1 MTGPISSEDDDV
13 KRFRP
18 AWRALAHASS
28 LLLLGLPGSAQRE
41 ALRGAE
47 DGPEPGDLAPEVTVF
62 DEQGKEVQLRTL
74 LRGHYTAIV
83 LGCLT

>member
-1 MTGPISSEDDDV
+1 M
-13 KRFRP
+13 KRFRR
-18 AWRALAHASS
+18 ACRALACASAFS
-28 LLLLGLPGSAQRE
+28 LLGLPGLAQRD

-47 DGPEPGDLAPEVTVF
+47 DGPAPGDPAPDVAVF
-62 DEQGKEVQLRTL
+62 DEQGEEVQLRSL